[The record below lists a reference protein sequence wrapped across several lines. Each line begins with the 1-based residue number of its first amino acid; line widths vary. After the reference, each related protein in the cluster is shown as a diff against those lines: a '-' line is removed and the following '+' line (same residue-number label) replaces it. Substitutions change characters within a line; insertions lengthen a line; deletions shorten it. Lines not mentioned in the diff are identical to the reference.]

1 MSRVEVPDMASEEKM
16 NALISQWQLPL
27 LHTCTILL
35 GDADLAKDAVQD
47 TFVKVWRSLPKYRGD
62 CSEKTWLMRIAINTC
77 RDMKRNFWFRI
88 VDRSIRLEDLPEP
101 SCNPWN
107 EDKEIM
113 AEVLSLPHKQ
123 REVILMYFYHNM
135 TTREI
140 AQALHITQPAVIKRM
155 QAAKAKLKTLMKE
168 EG

>member
-1 MSRVEVPDMASEEKM
+1 MAASI
-16 NALISQWQLPL
+16 APHLYHLVRY
-27 LHTCTILL
+27 
-35 GDADLAKDAVQD
+35 ADLAKDAVQD

-88 VDRSIRLEDLPEP
+88 VDRSIRLENLPEP

>member
-1 MSRVEVPDMASEEKM
+1 MSRVKVPDMASEEKM
-16 NALISQWQLPL
+16 NALITQWQLPL
-27 LHTCTILL
+27 LHTCTVLL

-47 TFVKVWRSLPKYRGD
+47 TFVKAWRSLPKYRGE

-88 VDRSIRLEDLPEP
+88 VDRSICLEDLPEP
-101 SCNPWN
+101 ACNPWD
-107 EDKEIM
+107 EDRGIM
-113 AEVLSLPHKQ
+113 AEVLSLPHKH
-123 REVILMYFYHNM
+123 REVVLMYFYHNM

-140 AQALHITQPAVIKRM
+140 ADTLHLSQPAVVNRIK
-155 QAAKAKLKTLMKE
+155 AAKAKLKMLMKE